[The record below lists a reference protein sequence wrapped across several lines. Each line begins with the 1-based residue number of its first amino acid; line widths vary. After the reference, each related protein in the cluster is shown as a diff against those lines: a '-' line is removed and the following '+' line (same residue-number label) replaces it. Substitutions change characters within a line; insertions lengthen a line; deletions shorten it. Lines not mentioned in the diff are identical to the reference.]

1 MTGLVVVDVAPTM
14 SPMVDTTPAYLEA
27 MLRIPLMTMDD
38 GTDTPLSTMRKYVL
52 KALSEA
58 VQVQ

>member
-1 MTGLVVVDVAPTM
+1 MVDVAPTM